1 MENLYELWG
10 KRNPNWE
17 KRYAESIIDVF
28 TDYGR
33 GTTQFSDDRGKI
45 FGAGYV
51 IFIIAFFIGLY
62 SNQTKAL
69 TEDKSKIKSYGYPI
83 KNWGN
88 QENKLGRMSYS
99 QIREYMFAA
108 LVARTDIDFIALDK
122 GEITPQRVVDQLINK
137 MEQYA
142 NFGFDYI
149 HERMEEQPDCFFKE
163 GAFLQLFLEFLNKE
177 EQGSIDSNDDDS
189 PEEI

>member
-45 FGAGYV
+45 FGAGYE

-177 EQGSIDSNDDDS
+177 EQGCIDSNDDDS

>member
-1 MENLYELWG
+1 M
-10 KRNPNWE
+10 P
-17 KRYAESIIDVF
+17 
-28 TDYGR
+28 
-33 GTTQFSDDRGKI
+33 
-45 FGAGYV
+45 
-51 IFIIAFFIGLY
+51 
-62 SNQTKAL
+62 NQTKAL

-142 NFGFDYI
+142 NFGFSYI
-149 HERMEEQPDCFFKE
+149 YEKMEDDPNHFFRE
-163 GAFLQLFLEFLNKE
+163 TAFLHLFLSFLDEKKE
-177 EQGSIDSNDDDS
+177 EDIQL
-189 PEEI
+189 EEL